1 MFAVATKCLVYVKGV
16 RVPRNGMGSPLECTM
31 WCIFRLKQRRQNLV
45 AEMEHLSKQRI
56 EEWVK
61 LMGKMR
67 SLRPCDVNIL
77 GQGTTLPWSTWR
89 GRWEGVGCH
98 GITLQLNCISKF
110 CLEFN
115 QGVVGGFLC
124 QHFCIQ
130 DQNFI
135 VVRQIDFTVQVSFF
149 LGLFF
154 PRSLVS

>member
-1 MFAVATKCLVYVKGV
+1 M
-16 RVPRNGMGSPLECTM
+16 
-31 WCIFRLKQRRQNLV
+31 
-45 AEMEHLSKQRI
+45 
-56 EEWVK
+56 
-61 LMGKMR
+61 
-67 SLRPCDVNIL
+67 
-77 GQGTTLPWSTWR
+77 QG
-89 GRWEGVGCH
+89 EGAGCH

-124 QHFCIQ
+124 QHSCIQ